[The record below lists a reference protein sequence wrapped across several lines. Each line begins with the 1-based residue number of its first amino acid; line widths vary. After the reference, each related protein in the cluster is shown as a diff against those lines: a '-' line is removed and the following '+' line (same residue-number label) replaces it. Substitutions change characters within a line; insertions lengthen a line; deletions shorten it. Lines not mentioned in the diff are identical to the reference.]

1 MMRLGPIWRTSSGTR
16 IASPGE
22 SIAGIVSCPGLY
34 PGTMPPPAYSA
45 ILGTVGNV
53 SDKPIFEA
61 TVSTRD
67 FRPLV

>member
-1 MMRLGPIWRTSSGTR
+1 M
-16 IASPGE
+16 ASPGE

-45 ILGTVGNV
+45 ILGTVGRV
-53 SDKPIFEA
+53 SERPIFEA
-61 TVSTRD
+61 TVSTMD

>member
-1 MMRLGPIWRTSSGTR
+1 MILLGPICRTSSGTR
-16 IASPGE
+16 MASPGE

-45 ILGTVGNV
+45 ILGTVGRV
-53 SDKPIFEA
+53 SERPIFEA
-61 TVSTRD
+61 TVSTMD